1 MKLTANA
8 DKCKFTYNDQRIG
21 FDGKCMLSFGNGFV
35 WNVNIFG
42 VYNASSSHAINQKLA
57 NSLINTDY
65 CLLAYELNNIEN
77 VTNFE
82 SMWKR
87 LDWYLTS
94 IYIAGTLSFKGRPF

>member
-42 VYNASSSHAINQKLA
+42 VYNASSSHV
-57 NSLINTDY
+57 LIK
-65 CLLAYELNNIEN
+65 I
-77 VTNFE
+77 
-82 SMWKR
+82 
-87 LDWYLTS
+87 
-94 IYIAGTLSFKGRPF
+94 